1 MCRTRLVL
9 QHWAKGEVVEMISME
24 LGQTG
29 PICFEQ
35 SEYLKWRMEVTLKSH
50 SLS

>member
-1 MCRTRLVL
+1 MFSG
-9 QHWAKGEVVEMISME
+9 HWAKGEVAEMISLD

-35 SEYLKWRMEVTLKSH
+35 SESLKWRTEVTLESH

>member
-1 MCRTRLVL
+1 MFSGHR
-9 QHWAKGEVVEMISME
+9 AKGEGVEMIFME

-35 SEYLKWRMEVTLKSH
+35 SETLKRRMEVTLKSH
-50 SLS
+50 NLS